1 MAEFARRP
9 ISLLE
14 VLQKSAGFDGA
25 LLTTYTAYL
34 PFVEEVVIRRLR
46 ASGCNY
52 TVTLMDAGQLAGEL
66 SAASRRP
73 ALAGKRY
80 GLLPVECSGVF
91 HPKIALLIGPKAARI
106 LIGSHNLTM
115 SGFIH
120 NREITNQIDVKGP
133 KDREGAAAVIE
144 VLSFCR
150 AWAGDLPEE
159 LQEVLDPL
167 EAFGRPYRGP
177 VPDKRDL
184 VVIGSRPDGASLW
197 DRVRPHL
204 PDSAKR
210 VAFLGPFYDDQ
221 LSFVGRVMKDLA
233 PSEAVAGLDPATAK
247 FPGSLR
253 QLPRKLRVAD
263 IHDLD
268 PGHKGRGYLH
278 GKAILIE
285 AKSDS
290 YLVTGSA
297 NPTAAA
303 WLKPPAGRNAE
314 IVVVRRF
321 PSRDGDDLGLS
332 EVWDAPDVGSGAL
345 SKLRTRSER
354 EQSVS
359 SVAVPVVGIRKGTS
373 IRVDGDFVK
382 VRDVRLFDSDGRPIA
397 AEWAKHGGGLVIDA
411 GDQIDAASTIE
422 IVLPGAT
429 RVGFVHHRALLRD
442 EAAPS
447 SQRRLREAIGGL
459 SGDPSQL
466 EGLLKL
472 VDKVIFDAPSAER
485 ALGKPAARPATPG
498 KGASTESTAGLVKTI
513 DKKREADRHR
523 LSSGDIGLLMDYLM
537 RKLWRSIPHEQATGT
552 RSELELIDSDD
563 NDVETHEFSDREI
576 AAAWHRKSRTL
587 LKRLERRILEASDAP
602 QVVMETA
609 AVLGVL
615 EALRRIEEQDR
626 WKSLRLEF
634 VDREQ
639 AGDFAMVAL
648 PRLLQPDLGLLDL
661 AKKEVGTSFA
671 EERPLL
677 EWLAWLVWL
686 TGFGPTD
693 AWELADPDDE
703 LDEDYEVPTEIADRL
718 ARGCLIGARMQL
730 IDSQRV
736 LELLEGTPF
745 PGISPRSWLRAIEKL
760 GETWSNPAGAPRLV
774 RAPTL
779 GDLVM
784 TDRGTGPFVVHR
796 IRADKADVI
805 DFSRDEGMVTFKSAS
820 LRVIDAGLERIRRAV
835 G

>member
-1 MAEFARRP
+1 MAEFVRRP

-34 PFVEEVVIRRLR
+34 PFVEEVVVRRLR

-52 TVTLMDAGQLAGEL
+52 AVALMDAGQLAEEL
-66 SAASRRP
+66 SVSARRP
-73 ALAGKRY
+73 ASAGKRY
-80 GLLPVECSGVF
+80 GLLPVGCGGVF
-91 HPKIALLIGPKAARI
+91 HPKLALLIGPKAARI

-133 KDREGAAAVIE
+133 KDREGAAALLE

-150 AWAGDLPEE
+150 AWAGNLPEV

-167 EAFGRPYRGP
+167 EAFGRLYRGP
-177 VPDKRDL
+177 VPDEGDL
-184 VVIGSRPDGASLW
+184 VAVGSRPEGASLW
-197 DRVRPHL
+197 ERVRPHL
-204 PDSAKR
+204 PESAKR

-233 PSEAVAGLDPATAK
+233 PSHAVAGLDPATAR

-253 QLPRKLRVAD
+253 QIPRRLRVTD

-285 AKSDS
+285 AKSTS

-314 IVVVRRF
+314 LVVVRRL
-321 PSRDGDDLGLS
+321 PARGGDDLGLS
-332 EVWDAPDVGSGAL
+332 ALWDAPEVASGAL
-345 SKLRTRSER
+345 SKLRARSER
-354 EQSVS
+354 EASGSLVQ
-359 SVAVPVVGIRKGTS
+359 APLLGIRQGTA
-373 IRVDGDFVK
+373 IRVDGEFTKVK
-382 VRDVRLFDSDGRPIA
+382 DVRVLGPNGKLIP
-397 AEWAKHGGGLVIDA
+397 AEWSKASAGLVIDA
-411 GDQIDAASTIE
+411 GDQIDEASTIE
-422 IVLPGAT
+422 ILLPGTT
-429 RVGFVHHRALLRD
+429 RVGFVHHGALLRD

-459 SGDPSQL
+459 SGDPTQL

-472 VDKVIFDAPSAER
+472 VDRVIFEAPSADR
-485 ALGKPAARPATPG
+485 TIGKPAAKPATSG
-498 KGASTESTAGLVKTI
+498 KGALTESTAGLVKTI
-513 DKKREADRHR
+513 DKRREAERHR

-537 RKLWRSIPHEQATGT
+537 RKLWRSISHEQATGA
-552 RSELELIDSDD
+552 RSEVELIDSDD
-563 NDVETHEFSDREI
+563 DEVETHEFSDRDI
-576 AAAWHRKSRTL
+576 AEAWHKKSRTL

-634 VDREQ
+634 VDRGQ
-639 AGDFAMVAL
+639 ADDFVMVAL
-648 PRLLQPDLGLLDL
+648 PRLLQPEVGLLDL
-661 AKKEVGTSFA
+661 AKREVGTSFA
-671 EERPLL
+671 EEQPLI
-677 EWLAWLVWL
+677 EWLTWLAWL

-693 AWELADPDDE
+693 AWEVADPDDE
-703 LDEDYEVPTEIADRL
+703 LDEEYEVPTEIADRL
-718 ARGCLIGARMQL
+718 ARGCLVGARLQL
-730 IDSQRV
+730 VDSHRV
-736 LELLEGTPF
+736 FGLLEATPF
-745 PGISPRSWLRAIEKL
+745 PGINPRSWLRALEKL

-774 RAPTL
+774 RAPAL

-796 IRADKADVI
+796 VRADKADVI
-805 DFSRDEGMVTFKSAS
+805 DFGREEDMVTFKLAS
-820 LRVIDAGLERIRRAV
+820 LRVLDAGLERVRRAV